1 MNTVSETIGQTV
13 PIKEEIEA
21 LRANVTTISRNLLD
35 LAEIEAV
42 KIARIR
48 IKDTVNGYRGVT
60 HDKLGKAIK
69 SLDALWN
76 SYLLLARLQ
85 EQVTDLNRR
94 SNVFH
99 DNEEDIRKLLYGR
112 SVELR
117 AEHIPVTS
125 RGLLSTA
132 NKLTQATPQEV
143 LTAMEQQ
150 FLEARDVF
158 TALSQSI
165 SQSAPRLDTLRQQA
179 ADLQSLSG
187 QLGAACHLPSNL
199 EAMLQNI
206 DRDPLSCA
214 ADLDA
219 AEHFMGEQ
227 RLLLKNL
234 EKQQTQNRA
243 GLDEATSRLT
253 QLQDCV
259 QEAATAIEEA
269 RLRLLAP
276 DDLVMPVA
284 EQEMTT
290 LRTWLAAIAQSATEG
305 RHDAVKVGLQR
316 WHSACLAQL
325 NAARQACVTNRLG
338 LNEYEE
344 MTGRFN
350 ALRAMAKSLAARG
363 VVLDEALSTM
373 AQAIRQ
379 TITLQPVD
387 LAALRQAVAAYET
400 ALYKIK
406 ASTAP

>member
-1 MNTVSETIGQTV
+1 M

-21 LRANVTTISRNLLD
+21 LRTNVTTISRNLLD

-48 IKDTVNGYRGVT
+48 IKDRVNGYRGVT
-60 HDKLGKAIK
+60 YDRLGKAIK

-85 EQVTDLNRR
+85 EEVSELNKR

-112 SVELR
+112 SLELR
-117 AEHIPVTS
+117 AEHIPITS

-143 LTAMEQQ
+143 LTAMERQ
-150 FLEARDVF
+150 FLDARDVF

-165 SQSAPRLDTLRQQA
+165 CHSAPRLDTLRQQA
-179 ADLQSLSG
+179 ADLQNWSG
-187 QLGAACHLPSNL
+187 QLGTACHLPSNL

-219 AEHFMGEQ
+219 AEHLMGEQ
-227 RLLLKNL
+227 RLALKNL
-234 EKQQTQNRA
+234 EQQQAQNRA
-243 GLDEATSRLT
+243 GLDDATSRLT
-253 QLQDCV
+253 QLQDYV
-259 QEAATAIEEA
+259 QEAAAAIEEA

-276 DDLVMPVA
+276 EGLVMPVA

-290 LRTWLAAIAQSATEG
+290 LRTWLAAIAQSATED
-305 RHDAVKVGLQR
+305 RHDAVKVGLLR

-325 NAARQACVTNRLG
+325 TAARQACVTNRLC

-344 MTGRFN
+344 MSGRFN
-350 ALRAMAKSLAARG
+350 ALRALAKSLAARG
-363 VVLDEALSTM
+363 VVADEELASM

-379 TITLQPVD
+379 TITLEPVD
-387 LAALRQAVAAYET
+387 LAALRKEVAAYET

-406 ASTAP
+406 ASTAL